1 MANLKT
7 TDSIQEPAANKSI
20 RLLSED
26 EYTQLTQLKRICE
39 FWANIPAP
47 TTVVQDEHVLG
58 LVQTVLGL
66 SSTTWR
72 DIANEDGSAT
82 TDEDQEAEP
91 EPEPENKSS
100 RQKSIYARIAFNER
114 TDLIGKKAP
123 NHMAVRSKHLK
134 DNPYSIPIDE
144 YVECPECG
152 KVGISGMKIDTN
164 TERDFTDVWQRF
176 RHEDRS
182 CSVRIE
188 RIDEALEW
196 DRVFA
201 RRIKYN
207 KRHPSSDTLNSHMY
221 PETEQVP
228 EVEETIDQD
237 ANEIE
242 SEVTA

>member
-20 RLLSED
+20 KLLSED

-66 SSTTWR
+66 ASTTWR
-72 DIANEDGSAT
+72 DVVNEEQST
-82 TDEDQEAEP
+82 TTSDEEQETESEP
-91 EPEPENKSS
+91 ESHNHKPYK
-100 RQKSIYARIAFNER
+100 KSIYARIEFNER
-114 TDLIGKKAP
+114 RDLIGKKAP
-123 NHMAVRSKHLK
+123 NHMAVRSAHYK
-134 DNPYSIPIDE
+134 DNPYGIPIDQ

-152 KVGISGMKIDTN
+152 MVGVSGMKIDTN

-176 RHEDRS
+176 RHENKN

-207 KRHPSSDTLNSHMY
+207 KKNSLDSYKY
-221 PETEQVP
+221 PETEQLQQID
-228 EVEETIDQD
+228 ETIDQT

-242 SEVTA
+242 SEVTIN